1 MEEVAWVLYTLLA
14 LFGAQVILLFLIWRI
29 GSTVADDISLQGDQL
44 AESLAA
50 TRALIDVALEL
61 RSERL
66 DK

>member
-1 MEEVAWVLYTLLA
+1 MEEAAWVLYTLLS

-29 GSTVADDISLQGDQL
+29 GSTVADDISFQCDQL
-44 AESLAA
+44 AKSLAA
-50 TRALIDVALEL
+50 SKGLFDIALEL